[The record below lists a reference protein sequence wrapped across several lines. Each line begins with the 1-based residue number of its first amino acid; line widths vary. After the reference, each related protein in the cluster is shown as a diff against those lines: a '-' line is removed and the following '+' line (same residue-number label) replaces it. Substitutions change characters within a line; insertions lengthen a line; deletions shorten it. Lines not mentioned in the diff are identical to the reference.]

1 MFQTLPNETFIR
13 ILKNLNH
20 SELLKVSEVSK
31 RFYAAA
37 TDTSLWKDFDISHRS
52 LDNKIKVLQLPRC
65 KKLKTLKLTDSDGG
79 VNDEILQIL
88 MKIDLEIL
96 ELIRVNFESI
106 DKVLLLNVFSK
117 TKAVYL
123 IKPVNLEQD
132 QVNMITKRIP
142 GSGLKELML
151 QEVKFSGVAAR
162 TVAEAINSLEIFKV
176 AKNQFNDRQRLET
189 IEVMSKKTNL
199 QKMILCTGFLKNIPA
214 SILGK
219 ALNKITCLRLGS
231 KTNSLPS
238 EQIRAIFNEMS
249 QQTNLQQ
256 LHLLFPD
263 SSEGSIISFPA
274 DILTKAIS
282 KLEVFLAPQLKF
294 SESQIKSVFQSI
306 DLSKI
311 RLLDLGS
318 CNEPQFS
325 LVNQKSLISVSHKI
339 KADMSFK
346 LLLLIKN
353 LEINIKKL
361 QKVQEENDK
370 MKEVEEKL
378 SAEEMSKQ
386 WGHLAWE
393 VYQLANKRVEKEEI
407 YRHIHRM
414 ENVYSN
420 IQHRMEEATR
430 IIIQK
435 I

>member
-1 MFQTLPNETFIR
+1 
-13 ILKNLNH
+13 
-20 SELLKVSEVSK
+20 
-31 RFYAAA
+31 
-37 TDTSLWKDFDISHRS
+37 
-52 LDNKIKVLQLPRC
+52 
-65 KKLKTLKLTDSDGG
+65 
-79 VNDEILQIL
+79 

-106 DKVLLLNVFSK
+106 DKVLLVNVFSK

-123 IKPVNLEQD
+123 IKPVNLEED
-132 QVNMITKRIP
+132 QVNMIMKRVP

-151 QEVKFSGVAAR
+151 EEVKFSGVAAR

-176 AKNQFNDRQRLET
+176 GKNQFNDRQAMET
-189 IEVMSKKTNL
+189 FEVMSKKTNL
-199 QKMILCTGFLKNIPA
+199 KEMILVTGFLRNIPA

-219 ALNKITCLRLGS
+219 ALNKIHCLRLGC
-231 KTNSLPS
+231 KTNSLTS
-238 EQIRAIFNEMS
+238 QQMFEILNEMS
-249 QQTNLQQ
+249 NQTNLQH
-256 LHLLFPD
+256 LNLLFPD

-282 KLEVFLAPQLKF
+282 KLQSFLAPQLKF

-306 DLSKI
+306 DSSKI

-318 CNEPQFS
+318 CNEPQFT
-325 LVNQKSLISVSHKI
+325 LVDQKSLISVSHKI
-339 KADMSFK
+339 KDDVSFK

-353 LEINIKKL
+353 LEINTKEL

-370 MKEVEEKL
+370 MKEVEKKL

-386 WGHLAWE
+386 WGGLAWE
-393 VYQLANKRVEKEEI
+393 VNRLANKRVQKEKI

-420 IQHRMEEATR
+420 IQHRIEEATR
-430 IIIQK
+430 IIRQRI
-435 I
+435 